1 MRHGNPLFA
10 EAVHMQSL
18 SVLYFLKRGV
28 SPLME
33 VDRVFYLLF
42 EGGCRGLETCL
53 AQCFIH
59 SKKKR
64 KRKRKPLFTLP
75 INLYCVHKHLTDV
88 KPQKMEE
95 LREKAEMEKMLFSIC
110 ACSLSTAQRDSF
122 YWI

>member
-59 SKKKR
+59 SKKKE
-64 KRKRKPLFTLP
+64 KEKKTPL
-75 INLYCVHKHLTDV
+75 YLTN
-88 KPQKMEE
+88 KFI
-95 LREKAEMEKMLFSIC
+95 LC
-110 ACSLSTAQRDSF
+110 AQAFDRRQTSKNGRA
-122 YWI
+122 